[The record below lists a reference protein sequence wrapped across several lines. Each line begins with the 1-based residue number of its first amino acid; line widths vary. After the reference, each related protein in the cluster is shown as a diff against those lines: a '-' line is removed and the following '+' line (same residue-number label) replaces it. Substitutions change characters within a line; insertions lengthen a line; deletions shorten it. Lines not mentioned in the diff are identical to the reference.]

1 MHMKLSRYAFY
12 HLLNYFHRCPIRSE
26 IATFPAYESMFLSRF
41 KIVFFFFLQCYY
53 KENLNIT
60 LLLAYLP
67 SEECP
72 AVAKKLD
79 EPTN

>member
-12 HLLNYFHRCPIRSE
+12 HLLNYFQTYPIRSE
-26 IATFPAYESMFLSRF
+26 KAAFTAYESMFVSRF
-41 KIVFFFFLQCYY
+41 KIVFFFFWQCYY
-53 KENLNIT
+53 KENLKMT

-72 AVAKKLD
+72 AVAIKLD